1 MRNGRHGTAATAAG
15 RLAVRAAARSPA
27 NRLRSLRWTGALVA
41 CALVAGCAAPT
52 PLAATGEPSGRSLQ
66 ELVDDRHICHAVLA
80 VIHARHMASVTT
92 AGAGGACLAAGGRHG
107 DGKDAPPAV
116 APPPD
121 PDTVFIAASLAKP
134 MIAYLVLG
142 LVDDGRLA
150 LDAPVTSYLPGGWQ
164 HRRRP
169 LVAASPTDLASDP
182 RLARVTVRMLLDHTS
197 GLPNWSETPPA
208 LSFEPG
214 AAWQYSSEGY
224 VLLQRAVEAVT
235 GEPLDR
241 VVATRVFGPLGM
253 THSALAWD
261 DRLAPLYVP
270 GRSRDGRARPPR
282 HFDTPVASTTLY
294 TTAGDYAR
302 FLAALLDD
310 RRRLDAIL
318 AAPVP
323 VDAGLGLSW
332 GLGWGVEDDGGRR
345 TLFQWG
351 DFPGY
356 RALALAAPA
365 DGDGFVLLTD
375 SDEGLK
381 IASAVAAR
389 FLPGRHR
396 LFRFRMVH

>member
-1 MRNGRHGTAATAAG
+1 M
-15 RLAVRAAARSPA
+15 
-27 NRLRSLRWTGALVA
+27 
-41 CALVAGCAAPT
+41 AGCAAPT
-52 PLAATGEPSGRSLQ
+52 PFAATGEPTGRSLQ
-66 ELVDDRHICHAVLA
+66 ELVDDHHVCHAALA
-80 VIHARHMASVTT
+80 VIHARHVASVTT
-92 AGAGGACLAAGGRHG
+92 AGAGGACLAASVGRG
-107 DGKDAPPAV
+107 DRKDAPPAV
-116 APPPD
+116 APAPD

-134 MIAYLVLG
+134 VVAYAVLG
-142 LVDDGRLA
+142 LVEDGRLA

-164 HRRRP
+164 HRRQP
-169 LVAASPTDLASDP
+169 LVAASPTDLAGDP
-182 RLARVTVRMLLDHTS
+182 RLARVTVRMLMAHTS
-197 GLPNWSETPPA
+197 GLPNWSEAPPA
-208 LSFEPG
+208 PSFEPG
-214 AAWQYSSEGY
+214 AGWQYSSEGY

-253 THSALAWD
+253 AHSALAWD

-270 GRSRDGRARPPR
+270 GRSRDGRARAPR
-282 HFDTPVASTTLY
+282 RFDTPVASTTLY

-318 AAPVP
+318 AAPAP

-332 GLGWGVEDDGGRR
+332 GLGWGLEDDGGRR
-345 TLFQWG
+345 TMFQWG

-356 RALALAAPA
+356 RALVMASPA
-365 DGDGFVLLTD
+365 SGDGLVLLTD

-381 IASAVAAR
+381 IAPEVAAR

-396 LFRFRMVH
+396 LFDFRLVR